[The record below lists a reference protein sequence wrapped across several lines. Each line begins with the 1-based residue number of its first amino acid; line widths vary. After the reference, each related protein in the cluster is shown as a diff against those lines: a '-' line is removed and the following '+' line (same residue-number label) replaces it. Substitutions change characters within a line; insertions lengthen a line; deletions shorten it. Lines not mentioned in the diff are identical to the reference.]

1 MTATLRITQNSQNEI
16 ILSHVNIDRFRSDV
30 NMITILGG
38 FAKKLINLKIKVKF
52 KLSRSETRLAK

>member
-30 NMITILGG
+30 NMITILDG